1 MRLVL
6 INPNTAATTT
16 EAMLSIAR
24 ATAPDVEIDGVTATF
39 GAALIT
45 NPSELAVASDAVE
58 ALAAEISR
66 LQPDGVIVAAF
77 GDPGLRPLRE
87 RLACPVT
94 GIAEAGMAAAAHG
107 DRRFAV
113 VTTTPDLASSIQ
125 RAAEAYGHGDLFLGT
140 ALTDGDPAQ
149 LMERPDQLEAAM
161 AAACRRAIADL
172 GAQAIVIGG
181 GPLALVARQL
191 QAQFETPI
199 IEPIPA
205 AVRLALARAGQGGQ
219 ARPLVL

>member
-39 GAALIT
+39 GPALIT

-58 ALAAEISR
+58 ALAAEISG

-77 GDPGLRPLRE
+77 GDPGLPPLRE

-94 GIAEAGMAAAAHG
+94 GIAEAGMAEAAHG

-125 RAAEAYGHGDLFLGT
+125 RAAEVYGHGGLFLGT

-149 LMERPDQLEAAM
+149 LMKRPDQLEAAM

-191 QAQFETPI
+191 RAQFETPI

-205 AVRLALARAGQGGQ
+205 AVRLAMARAGQGGQ